1 MTHPIHRRLLSEEI
15 LRLRRS
21 TEGRRYASA
30 QRGGRV
36 DPNPHQIDAVIFAL
50 GRVREGGCILADE
63 VGLGKTIEAGL
74 VMAQLCAEGAG
85 RVLLVTPKA
94 LLGQWRQELF
104 TLFGISAIET
114 GPGSGWAG
122 QGVFLI
128 SREQLGSEQGL
139 ARLSGAAAF
148 DLCVVDEAHEVFASL
163 YRRFDRAGRYL
174 AEAPHAKIA
183 GRLRELLGG
192 RTPALLLTAT
202 PLSNSLAE
210 LWALV
215 QYVDR
220 GGTLLG
226 DLAMFRERF
235 CADDDRQLQPGQA
248 GELQR
253 RLQVVL
259 RRTLRR
265 QAQEFLRTP
274 FVGRRTRL
282 FEYDMSPPE
291 RELYDDVTRYLL
303 TPGLAAFSGRH
314 RSLLLLGFHR
324 RMASSHRALA
334 ASLERLAERLRR
346 HLAGGDLDPLRDFAF
361 DLEELD
367 EPALEEA
374 EPQNTAQEMQV
385 RAELTVVEGLI
396 ARLAALASDGKARA
410 LLDAVRVLEGEA
422 ARGLSGGKLVIFT
435 ESLATQDYLRELL
448 LAAGVPDEQVTLFRG
463 QNTSARAEQALARW
477 HAEVGDV
484 LGPSAPPS
492 REVAMRLALVHEFK
506 QRSRV
511 FISTEAGAKGLNL
524 QFCDTLINY
533 DLPWNPQRIEQ
544 RIGRCHR
551 YGQTRD
557 VTVINFLAR
566 DNAAQRLTFEILSRK
581 LELFGAVLDASDHV
595 LYEPNGAAQA
605 AVFNTLSGDFA
616 GQLARIYDGARSL
629 AEIEKELALLDAELG
644 VRRSELEAVQA
655 RTAGL
660 IESRLDAS
668 VRQSFRKLAEELP
681 VHLLELDGDLEQLVC
696 DYLDSE
702 GISYQ
707 RGQGEGE
714 QVLAIAPQPAWPEP
728 LRDGLRIALGAD
740 ARAPGVGDRLTPGH
754 PLVRLAAEAA
764 RRATDQK
771 FQVRLSAE
779 RLGSELAA
787 LRGRRGRLRVEK
799 LRYPGF
805 EPVDRLLPVAVLE
818 AGAGQPAALDADA
831 TLRLLCGPL
840 EAAPGVRSQVS
851 DADLEEALEEALFL
865 DEQEVSNAEQRL
877 FARAMAQLERHV
889 EDRALLQRR
898 ERGAIV
904 EAQQQAREQLLAA
917 PGADARARVEALL
930 ERLQR
935 DLEAADAELE
945 RLAQRRDDGYQ
956 RGRELAHQKRY
967 TPPVRETI
975 LEAEFIVG

>member
-1 MTHPIHRRLLSEEI
+1 MSHPIHRRLLSEEI

-21 TEGRRYASA
+21 DEGWRYASA

-50 GRVREGGCILADE
+50 ARVREGGCILADE

-74 VMAQLCAEGAG
+74 VMAQMCAEGSS

-94 LLGQWRQELF
+94 LLGQWREELYS
-104 TLFGISAIET
+104 LFGVSAIEL
-114 GPGSGWAG
+114 GAGSDGLGA
-122 QGVFLI
+122 GVFLI
-128 SREQLGSEQGL
+128 SREQLGSEQGM
-139 ARLSGAAAF
+139 ARLSAGGAF
-148 DLCVVDEAHEVFASL
+148 DLCVVDEAHEVFAGL

-174 AEAPHAKIA
+174 EDAPHAKLA
-183 GRLRELLGG
+183 GRLLALLGG
-192 RTPALLLTAT
+192 HTPALLLTAT

-210 LWALV
+210 LWGLV
-215 QYVDR
+215 HYVDR

-226 DLAMFRERF
+226 DLSTFRQRF
-235 CADDDRQLQPGQA
+235 CADDDRRLQPGQA

-253 RLQVVL
+253 RLQVVV

-282 FEYDMSPPE
+282 FEYEMSPPE
-291 RELYDDVTRYLL
+291 RELYEDVTRYLL

-314 RSLLLLGFHR
+314 RTLLLLGFHR

-346 HLAGGDLDPLRDFAF
+346 HLAGGDLDPLRDFAQ
-361 DLEELD
+361 DLEELED
-367 EPALEEA
+367 VPAGESETPDVVDPRVA
-374 EPQNTAQEMQV
+374 
-385 RAELTVVEGLI
+385 AELELVQGLI
-396 ARLAALASDGKARA
+396 ARVQGLESDSKARA
-410 LLDAVRVLEGEA
+410 LLDAVGVLDREA
-422 ARGLSGGKLVIFT
+422 RAGVGSGKLLIFT

-448 LAAGVPDEQVTLFRG
+448 LGAGIADDQITLFRG

-477 HAEVGDV
+477 QAEVGAGAS
-484 LGPSAPPS
+484 LGQVAPS
-492 REVAMRLALVHEFK
+492 REVALRLALVHEFR
-506 QRSRV
+506 QHSRV

-566 DNAAQRLTFEILSRK
+566 DNAAQRLTFDILSRK

-595 LYEPNGAAQA
+595 LYEPQSSAHA
-605 AVFNTLSGDFA
+605 AVVGTLSSDFA
-616 GQLARIYDGARSL
+616 SELSRIYEGARSL
-629 AEIEKELALLDAELG
+629 AQIEAELLRLDAELG
-644 VRRSELEAVQA
+644 VRRGEIEAVQA
-655 RTAGL
+655 RTSGL

-668 VRQSFRKLAEELP
+668 VRQAFRKLAEELP
-681 VHLLELDGDLEQLVC
+681 GHLKELDRDLEQLVC
-696 DYLDSE
+696 DYLAQA
-702 GISYQ
+702 GVSY
-707 RGQGEGE
+707 RRSAVPGGALLEIDPD
-714 QVLAIAPQPAWPEP
+714 VRWPE
-728 LRDGLRIALGAD
+728 LLQAGLRLMVGGD
-740 ARAPGVGDRLTPGH
+740 AATAPGERLTLGH

-764 RRATDQK
+764 RSATASS
-771 FQVRLSAE
+771 FQIRVSPE
-779 RLGSELAA
+779 RLTAELAQ

-818 AGAGQPAALDADA
+818 GQGARLQLDPDA
-831 TLRLLCGPL
+831 TLRLLQSVL
-840 EAAPGVRSQVS
+840 EPAEGVHSSVS
-851 DADLEEALEEALFL
+851 DVELDEALEEAAFL
-865 DEQEVSNAEQRL
+865 DEREVASVEQRA
-877 FARAMAQLERHV
+877 FARAIAQLERHV

-898 ERGAIV
+898 DRTALLDTL
-904 EAQQQAREQLLAA
+904 QKTREQLTAA
-917 PGADARARVEALL
+917 PGADARTRAETLL
-930 ERLQR
+930 ERTQLAL
-935 DLEAADAELE
+935 DAVDAELA
-945 RLAQRRDDGYQ
+945 RLAARRDEAYE
-956 RGRELAHQKRY
+956 RGRELLHQKRY
-967 TPPVRETI
+967 SPPQRETI
-975 LEAEFIVG
+975 LEAEFVVG